1 MANADTAR
9 QNRGYGGQTQDGG
22 NSNSLLDKMR
32 SLSMAALAG
41 GASPSTMAGFA
52 LGKLIASY
60 MDRGAQKKKAANDSK
75 VLGTLEGT
83 TGNTAYNSDE
93 YSPTYTISLDNPTGN
108 MSSENSREGAQANGG
123 YRGQDVGGSVVDGTT
138 SIPAQSNN
146 GYAQLANYLYSNG
159 NNNYDIAAGL
169 ANLSNGNTE
178 AVDLAVLG
186 KPGEIGY
193 NVATG
198 KTEYIPMTKGLLN
211 ELGNVQLKYSK

>member
-1 MANADTAR
+1 MANADTVR

-32 SLSMAALAG
+32 SLSVAALAN

-60 MDRGAQKKKAANDSK
+60 MDRGAQKKQKAKDSE
-75 VLGTLEGT
+75 VWGTLEGN
-83 TGNTAYNSDE
+83 TGNTAYSNSE
-93 YSPTYTISLDNPTGN
+93 YSPTYTISLDNPTGGIP
-108 MSSENSREGAQANGG
+108 SENSKEGAQANGG

-169 ANLSNGNTE
+169 AKLNNGNNE
-178 AVDLAVLG
+178 AVNLAVIG
-186 KPGEIGY
+186 NPGEIGY

-198 KTEYIPMTKGLLN
+198 KTEYIPLTKGLLN